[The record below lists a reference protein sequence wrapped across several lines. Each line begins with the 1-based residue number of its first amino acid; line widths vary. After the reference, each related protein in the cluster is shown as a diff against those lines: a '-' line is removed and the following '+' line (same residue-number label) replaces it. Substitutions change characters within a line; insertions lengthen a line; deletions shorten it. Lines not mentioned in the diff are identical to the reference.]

1 MTVISRAKTFVVV
14 GRGSSNLFVH
24 IIQNQECAASRG
36 RYPGRMRTENQRS
49 QKWSIFNAV
58 FHDGRFHKEEPKRA
72 SKENITLKGFNIM
85 NQLLRP

>member
-1 MTVISRAKTFVVV
+1 MTVTSKAKTFVVV

-49 QKWSIFNAV
+49 QKSSTLSSTMA
-58 FHDGRFHKEEPKRA
+58 DSTKR
-72 SKENITLKGFNIM
+72 N
-85 NQLLRP
+85 LREHQKKTSP

>member
-14 GRGSSNLFVH
+14 GRGNSYFFVLMIH
-24 IIQNQECAASRG
+24 NQEWAASRG
-36 RYPGRMRTENQRS
+36 RYPGRMRMEIQRS

-72 SKENITLKGFNIM
+72 SKENITLKGFNIV